1 MVKRRLSQFSP
12 SKFIF
17 LSIFFTI
24 TIGTFL
30 LALPISR
37 TKPVALLDLLFTA
50 TSATCVTGLFATPM
64 SSFTTFG
71 HSVILG
77 LIQVG
82 GLGLITLTLFVLYLF
97 VNVGLAT
104 QLMAGK
110 LLDMESWTSVKRLL
124 YFIIGFTLFCEISGA
139 LVLFSTFKHL
149 YSTSYAWFL
158 SFFYSISSF
167 CSAGMPLLADNME
180 VYQSDYTILSVMTIL
195 MFLGGLGFVTLFEI
209 KDYIWAKLQK
219 TRHVF
224 SLHSRINL
232 SMTVITIIVCALL
245 ICFLEW
251 GNAFTD
257 MNPLLKIITILFH
270 TLSFRSTGWATVP
283 IMDLQRASIF
293 LMMVST
299 FIGASPGST
308 GSGIKM
314 TTLAIYLATIKASIF
329 GKTHVNIKGRK
340 IEPEQVNQVFSIV
353 SLSII
358 WIILCTFALLIT
370 ETSWHLFQMLFEVV
384 SAFATLGISLSSHAL
399 SPFGKILIIITM
411 IIGRIGSLTLVWA
424 LRAMTLRK
432 QSGVMEAQ
440 YPAERVILS

>member
-24 TIGTFL
+24 LIGTLL
-30 LALPISR
+30 LALPMSR
-37 TKPVALLDLLFTA
+37 TQPVAFLDLFFTA

-71 HSVILG
+71 HTVILG

-97 VNVGLAT
+97 MNLGLAT

-110 LLDMESWTSVKRLL
+110 LLDMESWTSVKKLL
-124 YFIIGFTLFCEISGA
+124 YFIIGFTLFCEVSGA
-139 LVLFSTFKHL
+139 LVMFSAFRHL
-149 YSTSYAWFL
+149 YDTPYAWFL

-167 CSAGMPLLADNME
+167 CSAGMPLLPDNME
-180 VYQSDYTILSVMTIL
+180 AYQANYTILSVMTIL

-209 KDYIWAKLQK
+209 KDYFFSRVNTK
-219 TRHVF
+219 RHIF

-232 SMTVITIIVCALL
+232 SVTAITIATCAAL

-251 GNAFTD
+251 NNAFSG
-257 MNPLLKIITILFH
+257 MSPSLKTVTTLFH
-270 TLSFRSTGWATVP
+270 ALSFRSTGWASVP
-283 IMDLQRASIF
+283 IFSLQRATIF

-314 TTLAIYLATIKASIF
+314 VALAIYLATIKSAIF
-329 GKTHVNIKGRK
+329 GQSYVNIKGRM
-340 IEPEQVNQVFSIV
+340 IAREQINQVFSIV

-358 WIILCTFALLIT
+358 WIILCSFALLIT
-370 ETSWHLFQMLFEVV
+370 EQGWHLFQMLFEVV
-384 SAFATLGISLSSHAL
+384 SAFATLGISLSAQTM
-399 SPFGKILIIITM
+399 SPFGKILIIVTM
-411 IIGRIGSLTLVWA
+411 LIGRIGSLTLVWA

-432 QSGVMEAQ
+432 KAGAVEAQ
-440 YPAERVILS
+440 YPVERVILS

>member
-1 MVKRRLSQFSP
+1 MVKRSLSQFSP

-24 TIGTFL
+24 VIGTFL
-30 LALPISR
+30 LSLPISR
-37 TKPVALLDLLFTA
+37 TQPVDLLDLFFTA
-50 TSATCVTGLFATPM
+50 TSATCVTGLFAIPM

-124 YFIIGFTLFCEISGA
+124 YFIIGFTLFCELSGA
-139 LVLFSTFKHL
+139 LILFSTFKQL
-149 YSTSYAWFL
+149 YPTSYAWFL

-180 VYQSDYTILSVMTIL
+180 VYQSNYTILSVMTSL

-209 KDYIWAKLQK
+209 KGYIWAKLKK

-224 SLHSRINL
+224 SLHSKINL
-232 SMTVITIIVCALL
+232 SMTAITISICALL

-251 GNAFTD
+251 GNAFAG
-257 MNPLLKIITILFH
+257 MNPFLKIITILFH

-283 IMDLQRASIF
+283 IIDLQRASIF

-329 GKTHVNIKGRK
+329 GKAHVNIKGRK
-340 IEPEQVNQVFSIV
+340 IEREQVNQVFSIV

-424 LRAMTLRK
+424 LRAMTLRRK
-432 QSGVMEAQ
+432 AGIVEAQ
-440 YPAERVILS
+440 YPVERVILS

>member
-1 MVKRRLSQFSP
+1 MVKRSLAQFSP

-17 LSIFFTI
+17 LSIFFMI
-24 TIGTFL
+24 AIGTFL
-30 LALPISR
+30 LSLPISR
-37 TKPVALLDLLFTA
+37 TQPVSLLDLLFTA
-50 TSATCVTGLFATPM
+50 TSATCVTGLFAAPM

-77 LIQVG
+77 LIQIG
-82 GLGLITLTLFVLYLF
+82 GLGLITLTLFVLYSF

-110 LLDMESWTSVKRLL
+110 LLDMESWTSVKKLL
-124 YFIIGFTLFCEISGA
+124 YFIIGFTLFCEVAGA
-139 LVLFSTFKHL
+139 LILFSTFKNI
-149 YSTSYAWFL
+149 YSISYAWFL

-167 CSAGMPLLADNME
+167 CSAGMPLLTDNLE
-180 VYQSDYTILSVMTIL
+180 IYQSNYTILSVMTVL

-209 KDYIWAKLQK
+209 KNYILSRIQK
-219 TRHVF
+219 KRYLF
-224 SLHSRINL
+224 SLHTKINL
-232 SMTVITIIVCALL
+232 SMTGFTIATCAIL

-251 GNAFTD
+251 NNAFAN
-257 MNPLLKIITILFH
+257 MSPLLKTITTLFH

-283 IMDLQRASIF
+283 IVGLQRASIF

-329 GKTHVNIKGRK
+329 GKNHVNIKGRQ
-340 IEPEQVNQVFSIV
+340 IEREQINQVFSIV

-384 SAFATLGISLSSHAL
+384 SAFATLGISLSYHAL
-399 SPFGKILIIITM
+399 SPFGKVLIIFTM

-424 LRAMTLRK
+424 VRSMTLRK
-432 QSGVMEAQ
+432 KAGVVEAQ
-440 YPAERVILS
+440 YPVERVILS